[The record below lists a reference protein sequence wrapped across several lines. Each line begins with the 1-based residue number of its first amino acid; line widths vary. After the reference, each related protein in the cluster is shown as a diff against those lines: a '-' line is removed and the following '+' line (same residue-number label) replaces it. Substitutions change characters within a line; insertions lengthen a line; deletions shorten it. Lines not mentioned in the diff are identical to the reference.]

1 MIDDIETSTDA
12 ERDAFE
18 DALRLTCSGDI
29 ATCPNESGECS
40 ICAVRD
46 CPKDDPFHY
55 YHDGCPSCDGDYE

>member
-1 MIDDIETSTDA
+1 MDDIETSTDA

-18 DALRLTCSGDI
+18 DALRSTCSGDI

-46 CPKDDPFHY
+46 CAEGDPFHY
-55 YHDGCPSCDGDYE
+55 HHDGCPSCDGDMG